1 MDIEFIKELW
11 KPEANNKESGLRW
24 WNGKAEHFSA
34 MEPATAEKQ
43 IGMRIIR
50 RENMVFKGCTTLD
63 VGCGGGRFSFAL
75 EAMGANATATDFSP
89 EMIRMAIE
97 AGRRKG
103 SKIQFSVDD
112 WHTVD
117 LKEKNWDKKF
127 DLVLANMTP
136 AVVSADTFLKLI
148 EASRSWVL
156 LVKPTRRVNSVL
168 DELNRL
174 VKADRDTKTL
184 DDTLAYAFDLAWLT
198 GGQPKLEYEDEV
210 WEMDQPLEKA
220 VEEYTYRI
228 DSIHELTEKDKSVIR
243 EYLKSIVDQ
252 NGNVH
257 ETTNTTIAAM
267 YWQIK

>member
-1 MDIEFIKELW
+1 MDIELVRELW
-11 KPEANNKESGLRW
+11 KPETNNKESGLRW

-43 IGMRIIR
+43 LGMGIIQSQ
-50 RENMVFKGCTTLD
+50 NMVFKGCTALD

-75 EAMGANATATDFSP
+75 EAMGADVTATDFSP
-89 EMIRMAIE
+89 EMIRMAIG
-97 AGRRKG
+97 AGQSRS
-103 SKIQFSVDD
+103 SKVQFSVDD
-112 WHTVD
+112 WHTIN
-117 LKEKNWDKKF
+117 LKEKNWHKKF

-148 EASRSWVL
+148 EASRNWVL
-156 LVKPTRRVNSVL
+156 MVKPTRRVNLVL

-174 VKADRDTKTL
+174 VKADRDSKAL

-198 GGQPKLEYEDEV
+198 GGRPRLEYEDEV
-210 WEMDQPLEKA
+210 WEMELPLEKA

-228 DSIHELTEKDKSVIR
+228 DSMHVLSERDKATIR
-243 EYLKSIVDQ
+243 EYLESIADHS
-252 NGNVH
+252 GNVH

-267 YWQIK
+267 YWQVN

>member
-11 KPEANNKESGLRW
+11 KPEASNKESGLRW

-34 MEPATAEKQ
+34 LELPTAETS
-43 IGMRIIR
+43 IGMRIIQ
-50 RENMVFKGCTTLD
+50 RENMAFKGSKILD

-75 EAMGANATATDFSP
+75 EAMGADVTATDFSP
-89 EMIRMAIE
+89 EMIRMATE
-97 AGRRKG
+97 AGQSRS
-103 SKIQFSVDD
+103 SKVQFSVDD
-112 WHTVD
+112 WHTIN
-117 LKEKNWDKKF
+117 LKVKNWDKKF

-148 EASRSWVL
+148 EASRNWVL

-168 DELNRL
+168 DELNGL
-174 VKADRDTKTL
+174 VKAERDTKSL

-210 WEMDQPLEKA
+210 WEMDLPLEKA

-228 DSIHELTEKDKSVIR
+228 DSMYELSENDKSVIR